1 MKEWVTTASR
11 ILTAILALSPVAGG
25 PALAQTGA
33 PGPSL
38 TLELNAIE
46 PGDGVC
52 RFTFVIANRL
62 GAALDKAAFEI
73 VLFDKAGLVDRL
85 VTLDFKA
92 LPQGKTKVRQ
102 FDLPGVDCE
111 GIGRVLVNDATRCE
125 GAGVDATACLRTL
138 EPATRTAIEFGV

>member
-1 MKEWVTTASR
+1 MKKRVTTASR

-38 TLELNAIE
+38 ALELNAIE
-46 PGDGVC
+46 PGDGGC

-62 GAALDKAAFEI
+62 AAALDKAAFEI
-73 VLFDKAGLVDRL
+73 VLFDKAGMVDRL

-92 LPQGKTKVRQ
+92 LPQGKTRVRQ
-102 FDLPGVDCE
+102 FDLPGVDCA
-111 GIGRVLVNDATRCE
+111 GVGRVLLNDATRCE

-138 EPATRTAIEFGV
+138 EPSTRTAIEFGV